1 MSTSTAT
8 STAADA
14 AASTTK
20 PASYK
25 VIGICLAVGSGL
37 FIGTSFVIKK
47 KGLLA
52 SQQKSGN
59 AAGEGHAYLK
69 SWLWW
74 TGMILMILGEVLN
87 FVAYAFTEA
96 VLVTPLGALSVVIC
110 AILSSIFLKERLTF
124 FGKVGCVLAILG
136 ATIVALNGPKDSSAT
151 TIPVFQ
157 KLFLAPGFLVFGS
170 FVILVSLG
178 LIFFVAPKYGKTHM
192 LVYITICSLI
202 GGLSVACT
210 SGLGASILTSIRG
223 DNQFKHW
230 FIYFLLGFVIVT
242 LLTEINYLNV
252 PRALHVLQKA
262 LELYNTAADH
272 PYFDRMV
279 TPTYYVLFTGCTLIT
294 ASILNQGFEASPV
307 DIVTVVM
314 GFLVIC
320 CGIILLQLS
329 KVDPV
334 EVAEKLDRQS
344 TILFTGG
351 RSRANTMQEK
361 VLEMEEPG
369 MDALRGSFGAFG
381 SIHRAVSARR
391 STRREAGFDPNEVR
405 RRHGAPGAMGSG
417 PQQSVPM
424 RSYQLYDAPMPS
436 DALDKISLHSGGL
449 PSPSAP
455 YAQTERDRSPSITFS
470 PADNVH
476 RYPRDPR
483 SKQGASHDE
492 VTLQPHEHEHHGLSD
507 PLPSADIG
515 TASFLG
521 AGAARTSSPS
531 SIDRIRHGSYTLSS
545 HSIVTPYPPRL
556 EHQLDAPE
564 QHISPASKS
573 RFGIS
578 MPFSH
583 HDSSSKG
590 GDGAENRSRAGTSST
605 HRSFEAPHGPKD
617 LDKAESKSLVS
628 HARTDSK
635 ADSESEGE
643 DGFGEPVERLDTRD
657 AL

>member
-1 MSTSTAT
+1 MSRRA
-8 STAADA
+8 
-14 AASTTK
+14 
-20 PASYK
+20 
-25 VIGICLAVGSGL
+25 SGL
-37 FIGTSFVIKK
+37 TLHLPCSDVQ
-47 KGLLA
+47 GLLA

-59 AAGEGHAYLK
+59 VAGEGHAYLK
-69 SWLWW
+69 
-74 TGMILMILGEVLN
+74 MILGEVLN

-110 AILSSIFLKERLTF
+110 AILSSIFLKEKLTF
-124 FGKVGCVLAILG
+124 FGKIGCVLAILG

-170 FVILVSLG
+170 LVILVSLG

-230 FIYFLLGFVIVT
+230 FIYFLLGFVIIT
-242 LLTEINYLNV
+242 LLTEINYLN
-252 PRALHVLQKA
+252 KA
-262 LELYNTAADH
+262 LELFNTA
-272 PYFDRMV
+272 MV

-334 EVAEKLDRQS
+334 EVAEKLDRRS

-391 STRREAGFDPNEVR
+391 SMRREPGFDPNEVR

-436 DALDKISLHSGGL
+436 DALDKISLHSGGQ

-455 YAQTERDRSPSITFS
+455 FAQTERDRSPSITFS

-476 RYPRDPR
+476 RYARDPR

-492 VTLQPHEHEHHGLSD
+492 VTLQPHAHEHHGRVDAPS
-507 PLPSADIG
+507 SADIG
-515 TASFLG
+515 TSSFLG
-521 AGAARTSSPS
+521 ASTPRTSSPS
-531 SIDRIRHGSYTLSS
+531 SIDRIRHGSYPLPSS
-545 HSIVTPYPPRL
+545 ASVSPYPPRL
-556 EHQLDAPE
+556 EPPQLDALE
-564 QHISPASKS
+564 QLISPASKN
-573 RFGIS
+573 RFGVS
-578 MPFSH
+578 MPFGH
-583 HDSSSKG
+583 HDSSSSK
-590 GDGAENRSRAGTSST
+590 AHENNPNRSRAETLTS

-617 LDKAESKSLVS
+617 LDQAESKSLVN

-635 ADSESEGE
+635 ADSESDCE
-643 DGFGEPVERLDTRD
+643 DGFGSSIERIDTRD
-657 AL
+657 QL

>member
-1 MSTSTAT
+1 MSTSTSSLAAT
-8 STAADA
+8 ASA

-25 VIGICLAVGSGL
+25 IIGICLAVGSGL
-37 FIGTSFVIKK
+37 FIGTTSRQLTLGGSLYLGFVVKK

-59 AAGEGHAYLK
+59 VAGEGHAYLK

-124 FGKVGCVLAILG
+124 FGKIGCVLAILG

-170 FVILVSLG
+170 LVILVSLG

-230 FIYFLLGFVIVT
+230 FIYFLLGFVIIT
-242 LLTEINYLNV
+242 LLTEINYLN
-252 PRALHVLQKA
+252 KA
-262 LELYNTAADH
+262 LELYNTA
-272 PYFDRMV
+272 MV

-334 EVAEKLDRQS
+334 DVAEKLDRRS

-391 STRREAGFDPNEVR
+391 SMRREPGFDPNEVR

-436 DALDKISLHSGGL
+436 DALDKISLHSGGQ

-455 YAQTERDRSPSITFS
+455 FAQTERDRSPSITFS

-476 RYPRDPR
+476 RYARDPR
-483 SKQGASHDE
+483 SKQGVSHDE
-492 VTLQPHEHEHHGLSD
+492 VTLQPHAHEHHGPVDAPS
-507 PLPSADIG
+507 SADIG
-515 TASFLG
+515 TSSFLG
-521 AGAARTSSPS
+521 ASAPRTPSPS
-531 SIDRIRHGSYTLSS
+531 SIDRIRHGSYPLPSS
-545 HSIVTPYPPRL
+545 TSVSPYPPRL
-556 EHQLDAPE
+556 EPPQLDAPE
-564 QHISPASKS
+564 QLISPASKS

-578 MPFSH
+578 MPFIH
-583 HDSSSKG
+583 HDSSSSKVHENN
-590 GDGAENRSRAGTSST
+590 ANRSRAGTLTS

-617 LDKAESKSLVS
+617 LDQAESKSLVN

-635 ADSESEGE
+635 ADSESDGE
-643 DGFGEPVERLDTRD
+643 DGFGESIERIDTRD
-657 AL
+657 QL